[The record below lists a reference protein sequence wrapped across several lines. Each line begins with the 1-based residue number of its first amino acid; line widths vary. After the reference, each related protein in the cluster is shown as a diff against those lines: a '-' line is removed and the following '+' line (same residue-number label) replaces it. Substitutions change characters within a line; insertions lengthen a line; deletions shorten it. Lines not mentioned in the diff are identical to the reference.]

1 MSEEQL
7 RALATEK
14 WFMDEGVLHVEQLAK
29 AGIFLSYELSF
40 HMEIYIDLRTDFHG
54 KLLDETIFI
63 FWVSMAATC
72 FCNLIHMK

>member
-40 HMEIYIDLRTDFHG
+40 HIEIDIDLLWFPWQTARWNDFYFLG
-54 KLLDETIFI
+54 LNGSNMLL
-63 FWVSMAATC
+63 
-72 FCNLIHMK
+72 

>member
-29 AGIFLSYELSF
+29 AGISK
-40 HMEIYIDLRTDFHG
+40 LRTEFPHAGD
-54 KLLDETIFI
+54 LLLIFPWQTARWNDH
-63 FWVSMAATC
+63 FYWVSMAATC
-72 FCNLIHMK
+72 FCNLIHIK